1 MGRTMSELTR
11 CGAIV
16 RRIAD
21 EHEAGATTQTLQRP
35 WGQSSRPPQVVL
47 LEMSPLPLVLW
58 HEQHPKGHERDF
70 DHWLQIFGN
79 YLPENSLVQMSQ
91 VCV

>member
-1 MGRTMSELTR
+1 MKQ
-11 CGAIV
+11 AQI
-16 RRIAD
+16 RRHFSVPGDRAVD
-21 EHEAGATTQTLQRP
+21 LPR
-35 WGQSSRPPQVVL
+35 WVL

>member
-1 MGRTMSELTR
+1 
-11 CGAIV
+11 
-16 RRIAD
+16 
-21 EHEAGATTQTLQRP
+21 
-35 WGQSSRPPQVVL
+35 
-47 LEMSPLPLVLW
+47 MSPLPLVLW

-91 VCV
+91 VWV